1 MKLNKVKNMWRILSV
16 IALLGSTLCTSC
28 ISEDINRNPLL
39 PTKEDEKMDG
49 VIYGAYLPNLEKS
62 VIPIGTA
69 SESTEPVN
77 RYQIGVN
84 LAGDA
89 WAGYMSPRDNKFNG
103 SKNFTNYFMYENW
116 VNYVYS
122 FMVTDVY
129 SPWMQIKRISQDE
142 GTRNDEIYALA
153 QIIKI
158 AALHRTTD
166 MFGPIP
172 YSQVGKGSFKVAY
185 DSQESVYRSFLKEL
199 EEAVQTLDDYSNK
212 SKEVLP
218 AFDIVYNGDVNK
230 WMRFANSLMLRL
242 AIRVRFADAGLAK
255 EYAEKAVKHPA
266 GLIDSKELAA
276 QMGKGAGL
284 QMKNPLKVINEE
296 YNDTRMGATI
306 YSYLAGYNDAR
317 AAVYFVKNNGFKAVR
332 CGIAKS
338 GDAYNGFTRPNVHED
353 DPLYWMK
360 ASEVCFLKAEGALAG
375 FDMGGSAG
383 DFYNAG
389 ILMSFSENGL
399 DNSSAETYLKDS
411 TRKPANYTDTS
422 NGELSA
428 NAPSS
433 ITIRWENGATEEEK
447 LERII
452 TQKYLAIFPNG
463 QEAWTEWRRTGYP
476 RQIVVAENKTNS
488 AVLIG
493 NGYDLG
499 GVRRLPYPR
508 TEYEQNGENLHNA
521 ISQYLGG
528 VDNAATKVWWDK
540 KSK

>member
-1 MKLNKVKNMWRILSV
+1 MSNQFLRDCQMDAVNKMKNGCILNGGVGTGKSRTGLYYYF
-16 IALLGSTLCTSC
+16 
-28 ISEDINRNPLL
+28 
-39 PTKEDEKMDG
+39 KE
-49 VIYGAYLPNLEKS
+49 
-62 VIPIGTA
+62 
-69 SESTEPVN
+69 
-77 RYQIGVN
+77 
-84 LAGDA
+84 
-89 WAGYMSPRDNKFNG
+89 NG
-103 SKNFTNYFMYENW
+103 
-116 VNYVYS
+116 
-122 FMVTDVY
+122 
-129 SPWMQIKRISQDE
+129 
-142 GTRNDEIYALA
+142 
-153 QIIKI
+153 
-158 AALHRTTD
+158 
-166 MFGPIP
+166 
-172 YSQVGKGSFKVAY
+172 GSFIDQSFVPMKKPPQDLYIITTAMKR
-185 DSQESVYRSFLKEL
+185 DSCEWDSEISNYRMSTNSEL
-199 EEAVQTLDDYSNK
+199 NTLYPGQS
-212 SKEVLP
+212 
-218 AFDIVYNGDVNK
+218 IVVDSWNT
-230 WMRFANSLMLRL
+230 NSLMLRL

-389 ILMSFSENGL
+389 IRMSFSENGL

>member
-1 MKLNKVKNMWRILSV
+1 
-16 IALLGSTLCTSC
+16 
-28 ISEDINRNPLL
+28 
-39 PTKEDEKMDG
+39 
-49 VIYGAYLPNLEKS
+49 
-62 VIPIGTA
+62 
-69 SESTEPVN
+69 
-77 RYQIGVN
+77 
-84 LAGDA
+84 
-89 WAGYMSPRDNKFNG
+89 
-103 SKNFTNYFMYENW
+103 
-116 VNYVYS
+116 
-122 FMVTDVY
+122 
-129 SPWMQIKRISQDE
+129 
-142 GTRNDEIYALA
+142 
-153 QIIKI
+153 
-158 AALHRTTD
+158 
-166 MFGPIP
+166 
-172 YSQVGKGSFKVAY
+172 
-185 DSQESVYRSFLKEL
+185 
-199 EEAVQTLDDYSNK
+199 
-212 SKEVLP
+212 
-218 AFDIVYNGDVNK
+218 
-230 WMRFANSLMLRL
+230 
-242 AIRVRFADAGLAK
+242 
-255 EYAEKAVKHPA
+255 
-266 GLIDSKELAA
+266 
-276 QMGKGAGL
+276 
-284 QMKNPLKVINEE
+284 MKNPLKVINEE

-389 ILMSFSENGL
+389 IRMSFSENGL